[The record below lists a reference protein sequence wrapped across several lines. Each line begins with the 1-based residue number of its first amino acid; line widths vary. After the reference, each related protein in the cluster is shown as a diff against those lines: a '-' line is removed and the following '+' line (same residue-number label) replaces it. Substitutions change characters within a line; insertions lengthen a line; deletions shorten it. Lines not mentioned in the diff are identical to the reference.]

1 MWQLL
6 GVRLLLLFIQ
16 WWFIK
21 PHIINQAPGCQDT
34 ADSSAFDSI
43 SANHS
48 VQHKVTPWTVH
59 RSVTDKPPSTP
70 TLMCQISQEWTGTQM
85 SSLGRNRSSGFTKW
99 EPPGG
104 AQKIGRT
111 KKCIYFY
118 LFVQNCTTL
127 NCHNGWIFRYLI
139 VTRMTPSLSGFV
151 RHLLSSYSAS
161 KACV

>member
-85 SSLGRNRSSGFTKW
+85 SSLGGNRSSGFTKW

-104 AQKIGRT
+104 AQKIGKKNKKMYIFLFLCPEPYNT
-111 KKCIYFY
+111 KLPKWLDFQVLDRNSHDAVIIWVCAPPVIK
-118 LFVQNCTTL
+118 
-127 NCHNGWIFRYLI
+127 
-139 VTRMTPSLSGFV
+139 
-151 RHLLSSYSAS
+151 LL
-161 KACV
+161 CF